1 MINVGA
7 LLILFLFLFSVL
19 GVSLFAEVKL
29 QETMSRH
36 ANFENFGRAILTLL
50 RVATGESWVGI
61 MYDASRQPDINFY
74 CIPDQTY
81 ESK

>member
-19 GVSLFAEVKL
+19 GMSLFAEVKL
-29 QETMSRH
+29 QETLNRH

-61 MYDASRQPDINFY
+61 MHDCARQPDTY
-74 CIPDQTY
+74 YSCI
-81 ESK
+81 E

>member
-19 GVSLFAEVKL
+19 GVSLFSEVKL
-29 QETMSRH
+29 QETLTRH

-61 MYDASRQPDINFY
+61 MYDCARQPDINFS
-74 CIPDQTY
+74 CVLD
-81 ESK
+81 